1 MAKPE
6 GRRPKHSRPALSR
19 AGLLGLF
26 AILAA
31 CIPGSLAAAPVPQ
44 ARTIRVPQDHLLISL
59 AVAAARPGDVVEVDD
74 GYYFEQDLVLDK
86 PITIRSKNLFG
97 AVVCG
102 SKAPRTAVFIVRAAV
117 DISGFILKDSVF
129 GLLQRDSPDVEW
141 TGSDLAFFD
150 ITFAVD
156 VDDRWTRVGSARLS
170 RLIIGNCERGLSTN
184 EAGSLSAER
193 CLIARTKVAFSGSNH
208 LFFKVDR
215 AVLWDCMMVKEES
228 LPAIPAPGTNR
239 IDLGPDIWSGSAAD
253 ARAKRREFP
262 RRLNRL
268 FAADRGPR
276 PESADRV
283 KRRDSLLLAMMGQ
296 SSLDSGDLAG
306 AESHF
311 RQALALT
318 EAGGGLEAR
327 WMAELGSA
335 QTAEKRGDAAVA
347 IERYGRTID
356 FIESVG
362 SRLPLADHRTR
373 FRKDKIG
380 VYETAIGL
388 LLDRHALAPGEGYDR
403 RAFLM
408 AERSK
413 AQGVLGDLRRA
424 ETDLAGMS
432 RDDGRREMKRV
443 SSAISRIQ
451 TELQDPG
458 ATPDARSALLRR
470 LDKAD
475 AERQTFLLRVRQRDP
490 SGARGAPL
498 PAPSIEEIRRELL
511 DESTALL
518 EYVLGGKRSYAF
530 LMTREGLWTA
540 EIPNEGALRPRISNY
555 LRFLTLREPREFAGW
570 SGGRLLR
577 ESLWSPFEGRLSPRI
592 KKILIIPDGLL
603 HYLPF
608 ETLLGGPEG
617 RRFLV
622 EDFAIGY
629 GPSAS
634 VLIDL
639 RRRPAPAGYP
649 MEFLGLANDLPY
661 RLFGLS
667 AGGELRFPSLPYA
680 MREVRSIGR
689 LFPAAKRTI
698 LTGRDAGEGRL
709 KSLPLADYR
718 IVHLAAHGF
727 FDDAVWWRSALL
739 LQRDKDGEE
748 DGFLQPGDLLSLRF
762 RPELLVLSGCRTGG
776 GSLLKGE
783 GVMGLS
789 GAFLRSGARS
799 VLISLWSVNDKA
811 TARFMASFYRLWKRG
826 TSKPEALRQA
836 KIEALRSGEP
846 PFAWAP
852 FVLIGD

>member
-1 MAKPE
+1 
-6 GRRPKHSRPALSR
+6 LSR
-19 AGLLGLF
+19 AGLLGVF

-31 CIPGSLAAAPVPQ
+31 CVPALLAAEPAPQ
-44 ARTIRVPQDHLLISL
+44 IRTIRVPQDHLLISL

-74 GYYFEQDLVLDK
+74 GYYFEQDIVLDE

-102 SKAPRTAVFIVRAAV
+102 ARELRTAVFIVRAAV
-117 DISGFILKDSVF
+117 DISGFVLKDSDF

-150 ITFAVD
+150 IRSAVSI
-156 VDDRWTRVGSARLS
+156 DDRLVRAGSARLS
-170 RLIIGNCERGLSTN
+170 RIIIDRCGVGIGTN
-184 EAGSLSAER
+184 EARRISVER
-193 CLIARTKVAFSGSNH
+193 CFISHTYCAFAGSNH
-208 LFFKVDR
+208 VSFRVDN
-215 AVLWDCMMVKEES
+215 AVLWDCQITQLS
-228 LPAIPAPGTNR
+228 GDNLSIPAGGTNR

-253 ARAKRREFP
+253 SRAERREFP

-268 FAADRGPR
+268 FAVDRGGP
-276 PESADRV
+276 PESADRI

-311 RQALALT
+311 RQTLALAET
-318 EAGGGLEAR
+318 GGCLEAR
-327 WMAELGSA
+327 WLAELGSA
-335 QTAEKRGDAAVA
+335 QTAERRGDAAVA
-347 IERYGRTID
+347 IDRYERAID
-356 FIESVG
+356 FVESVG
-362 SRLPLADHRTR
+362 SRLPLLDHRTR

-388 LLDRHALAPGEGYDR
+388 LLDRHARAPGEGYDR
-403 RAFLM
+403 RAFLI

-424 ETDLAGMS
+424 ETDLTGIS
-432 RDDGRREMKRV
+432 RDDVGRELKRV
-443 SSAISRIQ
+443 SSVICRIQ
-451 TELQDPG
+451 TDLQDPG
-458 ATPDARSALLRR
+458 ATPDARSALSRR
-470 LDKAD
+470 LDIAD
-475 AERQTFLLRVRQRDP
+475 AERQSFFLRVRQRDP
-490 SGARGAPL
+490 SGARGAVV
-498 PAPSIEEIRRELL
+498 PASSIEEIRRELL

-518 EYVLGGKRSYAF
+518 EYVLGEKRSYAF

-540 EIPNEGALRPRISNY
+540 EIPNEGVLRPRISNY

-577 ESLWSPFEGRLSPRI
+577 ESLWGPFEGRLSPGLKR
-592 KKILIIPDGLL
+592 ILIIPDGLL

-608 ETLLGGPEG
+608 ETLVGGPDG

-639 RRRPAPAGYP
+639 RHRPAPVGYP
-649 MEFLGLANDLPY
+649 MEFLGLANNLPY

-667 AGGELRFPSLPYA
+667 AGRELRFPSLPYA
-680 MREVRSIGR
+680 MPEVRSIGR

-739 LQRDKDGEE
+739 LQGDKDGEE
-748 DGFLQPGDLLSLRF
+748 DGFLQPGDLFALRF

-789 GAFLRSGARS
+789 GAFLHCGAGS
-799 VLISLWSVNDKA
+799 ILISLWSVNDKS

-826 TSKPEALRQA
+826 TSKPEALRRA
-836 KIEALRSGEP
+836 KIEAIRSGEP
-846 PFAWAP
+846 PFVWAP
-852 FVLIGD
+852 FVLIGN